1 MVGISSFPLLVARFG
16 DLNHPTGQKSH
27 ATGIVIKNW
36 SVLAWPCLTSAQISA
51 QMVPTPKMI
60 YSSFSWHIVLSLH
73 VLVGFLRPKQSSL
86 ESAECWIYTLQHSSN
101 RYNPKMGSLRIWHS
115 PTNQSLRRFAVSNH
129 RTRSWIKVDQ
139 SSQPLVLTQHT
150 LWNHVQA
157 LKIKSWRKAQ
167 IHIWNDLTIT
177 NLNLRRHVFMCSFFT
192 RFKVRYIYT
201 IDYLYIYTM

>member
-1 MVGISSFPLLVARFG
+1 MAYCPLASRACRIPPAKIELFG
-16 DLNHPTGQKSH
+16 VSRMLNIHI
-27 ATGIVIKNW
+27 A
-36 SVLAWPCLTSAQISA
+36 AQ
-51 QMVPTPKMI
+51 QQP
-60 YSSFSWHIVLSLH
+60 
-73 VLVGFLRPKQSSL
+73 
-86 ESAECWIYTLQHSSN
+86 LQ
-101 RYNPKMGSLRIWHS
+101 PKMGSLRIWHS

-177 NLNLRRHVFMCSFFT
+177 NLNLRRHVFIYSCFT
-192 RFKVRYIYT
+192 HFKVGLYIYKYT
-201 IDYLYIYTM
+201 IDYIYYVTKILNYSNRLNYSLRRTWRGLLLCHTSRSLGGSELMKKEVNLAENPKKWSENRPE

>member
-36 SVLAWPCLTSAQISA
+36 SVLAWPCLASAQISA

-101 RYNPKMGSLRIWHS
+101 RYNPKWAPWESGTPQPTKALGGSLCLTTGPGRGSRWTKAPSHWCWLS
-115 PTNQSLRRFAVSNH
+115 
-129 RTRSWIKVDQ
+129 TRSGIMSKPWRSKVGAKHR
-139 SSQPLVLTQHT
+139 STFGM
-150 LWNHVQA
+150 
-157 LKIKSWRKAQ
+157 I
-167 IHIWNDLTIT
+167 
-177 NLNLRRHVFMCSFFT
+177 
-192 RFKVRYIYT
+192 
-201 IDYLYIYTM
+201 